1 MDIVKKNSNW
11 FTWIYPPLWWLIS
24 SYWWIRGNIILLFV
38 HFHVKMNKCIF
49 ISSSNIKQM
58 KMSSST
64 QKNTAQNFLVALF
77 FVVRW
82 HVNHSNGRSKMMMF
96 HHHIAMAI
104 YTHIIYDS
112 TRVQHTHMMLYAGFF
127 SQFIVLIL
135 KIIPKIFY
143 QILWNFFWIEMKFS
157 THTNSRA
164 V

>member
-1 MDIVKKNSNW
+1 MNISTSLMTNIIILMNERKYYTIICSFSCENEQMYFHFIVKYKANENEFSHSKKYSPK
-11 FTWIYPPLWWLIS
+11 FSRCT
-24 SYWWIRGNIILLFV
+24 
-38 HFHVKMNKCIF
+38 
-49 ISSSNIKQM
+49 
-58 KMSSST
+58 
-64 QKNTAQNFLVALF
+64 F

-96 HHHIAMAI
+96 HHHISMAI